1 MTLPDDWLAFGSLDD
16 FNYIKLQMENPILKK
31 KIKDLENEIKNL
43 KKEIHDPLN
52 NSELNSNEDIQGA
65 IDNIYDMYL
74 STKSS
79 TNIYMQMLSDLQKCN
94 SIL

>member
-79 TNIYMQMLSDLQKCN
+79 TNIYMQMLSDLQKSN

>member
-1 MTLPDDWLAFGSLDD
+1 MTNPEIKKFFSLNDL
-16 FNYIKLQMENPILKK
+16 YYYKYALENEVFRN